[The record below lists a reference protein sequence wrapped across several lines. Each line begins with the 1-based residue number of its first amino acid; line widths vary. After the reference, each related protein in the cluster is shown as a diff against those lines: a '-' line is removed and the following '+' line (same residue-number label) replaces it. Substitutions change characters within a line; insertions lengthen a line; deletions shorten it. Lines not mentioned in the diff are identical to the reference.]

1 MESLIKLSA
10 VENVKNKLRIDFS
23 NGEAAQHVTGSCIY
37 LPDLEI
43 LLECGFSQSNNLE
56 RDFRDNG
63 AKFNFSCKKL
73 KYIFI
78 GHTHLDHVGRLP
90 LLYKRGCNAPIIV
103 SKGTLPL
110 LKNMLEDSAKINER
124 DADLLSKQ
132 KGRSY
137 EPIYN
142 IDDVNNAIAHV
153 VEYEQ
158 NIIWEL
164 TDELSFR
171 FTPSGHI
178 KFGAQ
183 IELFF
188 HINNCKKKLVYTSD
202 LGNYLLPK
210 NFSDPFVPI
219 EKCDVLIG
227 ECTYADGTRPAATK
241 KIRKTD
247 LEKIES
253 LIWKYCIDNKSK
265 ILIPCFALDRTP
277 ELYMTLRSIMKK
289 NGWDV
294 PILIDSPLSVKQF
307 KIYADEHPELWEEVN
322 SSRTRLCSEWN
333 ESVAYQKMEG
343 PMIILSSS
351 GMLTAGRVLSHLP
364 YILPNPNNCILFCG
378 YSTEGTL
385 AWDIKHTKH
394 KTLKLAGKRIANRAN
409 IIILNS
415 FSSHMQHDQLLDYY
429 SSIQCNKIYLVHGQ
443 QPEKIKFAEELRNEI
458 ARKNHTTQVVCVN
471 KSTEGRF

>member
-90 LLYKRGCNAPIIV
+90 LLYKRGCDAPIIV

-110 LKNMLEDSAKINER
+110 LKNMLEDSVKINER

-164 TDELSFR
+164 TNELSFR
-171 FTPSGHI
+171 FTSSGHI
-178 KFGAQ
+178 KFSEQ

-188 HINNCKKKLVYTSD
+188 HVNNCKKKLVYTSD

-253 LIWKYCIDNKSK
+253 LIWKYCIDNNAK

-333 ESVAYQKMEG
+333 ESVVYQKMEG

>member
-90 LLYKRGCNAPIIV
+90 LLYKRGCDALIIV

-164 TDELSFR
+164 TNELSFR

-188 HINNCKKKLVYTSD
+188 HVNNCKKKLVYTSD

-253 LIWKYCIDNKSK
+253 LIWKYCIDNKAK

-333 ESVAYQKMEG
+333 ESVVYQKMEG

-409 IIILNS
+409 IVILNS

-443 QPEKIKFAEELRNEI
+443 QPEKIKFAEELKNEI

>member
-90 LLYKRGCNAPIIV
+90 LLYKRGCDAPIIV

-188 HINNCKKKLVYTSD
+188 HVNNCKKKLVYTSD

>member
-90 LLYKRGCNAPIIV
+90 LLYKRGCDAPIIV

-188 HINNCKKKLVYTSD
+188 HVNNCKKKLVYTSD

-253 LIWKYCIDNKSK
+253 LIWKYCIDNNAK

-333 ESVAYQKMEG
+333 ESVVYQKMEG

-415 FSSHMQHDQLLDYY
+415 FSSHMQHDQLLNYY

>member
-90 LLYKRGCNAPIIV
+90 LLYKRGCDAPIIV

-188 HINNCKKKLVYTSD
+188 HVNNCKKKLVYTSD

-253 LIWKYCIDNKSK
+253 LIWKYCIDNKAK

-333 ESVAYQKMEG
+333 ESVVYQKMEG

>member
-90 LLYKRGCNAPIIV
+90 LLYKRGCDAPIIV

-188 HINNCKKKLVYTSD
+188 RVNNCKKKLVYTSD

-253 LIWKYCIDNKSK
+253 LIWKYCIDNKAK

-333 ESVAYQKMEG
+333 ESVVYQKMEG

-443 QPEKIKFAEELRNEI
+443 QPEKIKFAEELKNEI
-458 ARKNHTTQVVCVN
+458 ARKNHTTQVICVN

>member
-90 LLYKRGCNAPIIV
+90 LLYKRGCDAPIIV

-188 HINNCKKKLVYTSD
+188 HVNNCKKKLVYTSD

-253 LIWKYCIDNKSK
+253 LIWKYCIDNKAK

-333 ESVAYQKMEG
+333 ESVVYQKMEG

-443 QPEKIKFAEELRNEI
+443 QPEKIKFAEELKNEI
-458 ARKNHTTQVVCVN
+458 ARKNHTTQVICVN

>member
-90 LLYKRGCNAPIIV
+90 LLYKRGCDAPIIV

-188 HINNCKKKLVYTSD
+188 HVNNCKKKLVYTSD

-253 LIWKYCIDNKSK
+253 LIWKYCIDNKAK

-307 KIYADEHPELWEEVN
+307 KIYADEHPELWKEVN

-333 ESVAYQKMEG
+333 ESVVYQKMEG

-458 ARKNHTTQVVCVN
+458 ARKNHTTQVICVN

>member
-90 LLYKRGCNAPIIV
+90 LLYKRGCDAPIIV

-188 HINNCKKKLVYTSD
+188 HVNNCKKKLVYTSD

-253 LIWKYCIDNKSK
+253 LIWKYCIDNNAK

-333 ESVAYQKMEG
+333 ESVVYQKMEG

>member
-10 VENVKNKLRIDFS
+10 VEIVKNKLRIDFS

-90 LLYKRGCNAPIIV
+90 LLYKRGCDAPIIV

-142 IDDVNNAIAHV
+142 LDDVNNAIAHV

-158 NIIWEL
+158 NIIWKL
-164 TDELSFR
+164 TDKLSFR
-171 FTPSGHI
+171 FIPSGHI

-188 HINNCKKKLVYTSD
+188 HVNNCKKKLVYTSD

-210 NFSDPFVPI
+210 NFSDPFIPI

-227 ECTYADGTRPAATK
+227 ECTYADGTRQAATK
-241 KIRKTD
+241 KARKTD

-253 LIWKYCIDNKSK
+253 LIWEYCIDNRAK

-289 NGWDV
+289 NEWDV

-333 ESVAYQKMEG
+333 ESVVYQKMEG

-364 YILPNPNNCILFCG
+364 YILPNPDNCILFCG

-443 QPEKIKFAEELRNEI
+443 QPEKIKFAEELKNEI
-458 ARKNHTTQVVCVN
+458 ARKNHTTQVICVN

>member
-1 MESLIKLSA
+1 M
-10 VENVKNKLRIDFS
+10 
-23 NGEAAQHVTGSCIY
+23 
-37 LPDLEI
+37 
-43 LLECGFSQSNNLE
+43 
-56 RDFRDNG
+56 
-63 AKFNFSCKKL
+63 
-73 KYIFI
+73 
-78 GHTHLDHVGRLP
+78 DHVGRLP
-90 LLYKRGCNAPIIV
+90 LLYKRGCDAPIIV

-142 IDDVNNAIAHV
+142 LDDVNNAIAHV

-158 NIIWEL
+158 NIIWKL

-171 FTPSGHI
+171 FIPSGHI

-188 HINNCKKKLVYTSD
+188 HVNNCKKKLVYTSD

-253 LIWKYCIDNKSK
+253 LIWKYCIDNKAK

-289 NGWDV
+289 NEWDV

-322 SSRTRLCSEWN
+322 SSRTRLCSEWS

-351 GMLTAGRVLSHLP
+351 GMLTAGRVLNHLP

-385 AWDIKHTKH
+385 AWDIKYTKH

-443 QPEKIKFAEELRNEI
+443 QPEKIKFAEELKNEI

>member
-90 LLYKRGCNAPIIV
+90 LLYKRGCDAPIIV

-142 IDDVNNAIAHV
+142 LDDVNNAIAHV
-153 VEYEQ
+153 IEYEQ

-171 FTPSGHI
+171 FIPSGHI

-188 HINNCKKKLVYTSD
+188 HVNNCKKKLVYTSD

-210 NFSDPFVPI
+210 NFSDPFIPI

-227 ECTYADGTRPAATK
+227 ECTYADGTRPTATK
-241 KIRKTD
+241 KARKTD

-253 LIWKYCIDNKSK
+253 LIWKYCIDNKAK

-333 ESVAYQKMEG
+333 ESVVYQKMEG

-364 YILPNPNNCILFCG
+364 YILPNPDNCILFCG

-443 QPEKIKFAEELRNEI
+443 QPEKIKFAEELKNEI

>member
-1 MESLIKLSA
+1 M
-10 VENVKNKLRIDFS
+10 KNKLRIDFS

-63 AKFNFSCKKL
+63 TKFNFSCKKL

-90 LLYKRGCNAPIIV
+90 LLYKRGCDAPIIV

-124 DADLLSKQ
+124 DAELLSKQ

-137 EPIYN
+137 EPIYSL
-142 IDDVNNAIAHV
+142 DDVNNAIAHV

-158 NIIWEL
+158 NIIWKL
-164 TDELSFR
+164 KDELSFR
-171 FTPSGHI
+171 FIPSGHI

-188 HINNCKKKLVYTSD
+188 HVNNCKKKLVYTSD

-210 NFSDPFVPI
+210 NFSDPFIPI
-219 EKCDVLIG
+219 DKCDVLIG

-241 KIRKTD
+241 KARKTD

-253 LIWKYCIDNKSK
+253 LIWKYCIDNKAK

-289 NGWDV
+289 NEWDV

-307 KIYADEHPELWEEVN
+307 KIYADEHSELWEEVN
-322 SSRTRLCSEWN
+322 SSRTCLCSEWS

-443 QPEKIKFAEELRNEI
+443 QPEKIKFAEELKNEI

>member
-1 MESLIKLSA
+1 MESSIKLSA
-10 VENVKNKLRIDFS
+10 VENVKNKLKIDFS

-90 LLYKRGCNAPIIV
+90 LLYKRGCDAPIIA

-124 DADLLSKQ
+124 DAELLSKQ
-132 KGRSY
+132 KGRNY

-142 IDDVNNAIAHV
+142 LDDVNNAIAHV

-158 NIIWEL
+158 NIIWKL

-171 FTPSGHI
+171 FIPSGHI
-178 KFGAQ
+178 KFSAQ

-188 HINNCKKKLVYTSD
+188 HVNNCKKKLVYTSD

-241 KIRKTD
+241 KARKTD

-253 LIWKYCIDNKSK
+253 LIWKYCIDNNAK

-294 PILIDSPLSVKQF
+294 PTLIDSPLSVKQF

-333 ESVAYQKMEG
+333 ESVVYQKMEG

-443 QPEKIKFAEELRNEI
+443 QPEKIKFAEELKNEI
-458 ARKNHTTQVVCVN
+458 ARKNHTTQVICVN

>member
-1 MESLIKLSA
+1 M
-10 VENVKNKLRIDFS
+10 KNKLRIDFS

-90 LLYKRGCNAPIIV
+90 LLYKRGCDAPIIV

-142 IDDVNNAIAHV
+142 LDDVNNAIAHV

-158 NIIWEL
+158 NIIWKL
-164 TDELSFR
+164 TDKLSFR
-171 FTPSGHI
+171 FIPSGHI

-188 HINNCKKKLVYTSD
+188 HVNNCKKKLVYTSD

-253 LIWKYCIDNKSK
+253 LIWKYCIDNNAK

-289 NGWDV
+289 NEWDV

-307 KIYADEHPELWEEVN
+307 RIYADEHTELWEEVN
-322 SSRTRLCSEWN
+322 SSRTRLCSEWS
-333 ESVAYQKMEG
+333 ESVVYQKMEG

-351 GMLTAGRVLSHLP
+351 GMLTAGRV
-364 YILPNPNNCILFCG
+364 
-378 YSTEGTL
+378 
-385 AWDIKHTKH
+385 
-394 KTLKLAGKRIANRAN
+394 
-409 IIILNS
+409 
-415 FSSHMQHDQLLDYY
+415 
-429 SSIQCNKIYLVHGQ
+429 
-443 QPEKIKFAEELRNEI
+443 
-458 ARKNHTTQVVCVN
+458 
-471 KSTEGRF
+471 

>member
-90 LLYKRGCNAPIIV
+90 LLYKRGCDAPIIV

-188 HINNCKKKLVYTSD
+188 HVNNCKKKLVYTSD

-333 ESVAYQKMEG
+333 ESVVYQKMEG

>member
-1 MESLIKLSA
+1 M
-10 VENVKNKLRIDFS
+10 KNKLRIDFS

-90 LLYKRGCNAPIIV
+90 LLYKRGCDAPIIV

-110 LKNMLEDSAKINER
+110 LRNMLEDSAKINER
-124 DADLLSKQ
+124 DAGLLSKQ

-142 IDDVNNAIAHV
+142 LDDVNNAIAHV

-158 NIIWEL
+158 NIIWKL

-178 KFGAQ
+178 KFSAQ

-188 HINNCKKKLVYTSD
+188 HVNNCKKKLVYTSD

-253 LIWKYCIDNKSK
+253 LIWKYCIDNNAK

-289 NGWDV
+289 NEWDV

-333 ESVAYQKMEG
+333 ESVVYQKMEG

-443 QPEKIKFAEELRNEI
+443 QPEKIKFAEELKNEI
-458 ARKNHTTQVVCVN
+458 ARKNHTTQVICVN

>member
-90 LLYKRGCNAPIIV
+90 LLYKRGCDAPIIV

-188 HINNCKKKLVYTSD
+188 HVNNCKKKLVYTSD

-253 LIWKYCIDNKSK
+253 LIWKYCIDNNAK

-333 ESVAYQKMEG
+333 ESVVYQKMEG

-458 ARKNHTTQVVCVN
+458 ARKNHTTQVICVN

>member
-90 LLYKRGCNAPIIV
+90 LLYKRGCDAPIIV

-188 HINNCKKKLVYTSD
+188 HVNNCKKKLVYTSD

-210 NFSDPFVPI
+210 NFSDPFIPI

-253 LIWKYCIDNKSK
+253 LIWKYCIDNKAK

-322 SSRTRLCSEWN
+322 SSRTRLCSEWS
-333 ESVAYQKMEG
+333 ESVIYQKMEG

-443 QPEKIKFAEELRNEI
+443 QPEKIKFAEELKNEI

>member
-10 VENVKNKLRIDFS
+10 VEIVKNKLRIDFS

-90 LLYKRGCNAPIIV
+90 LLYKRGCDAPIIV

-142 IDDVNNAIAHV
+142 LDDVNNAIAHV
-153 VEYEQ
+153 IEYEQ
-158 NIIWEL
+158 NIIWKL
-164 TDELSFR
+164 TDKLSFR
-171 FTPSGHI
+171 FIPSGHI

-188 HINNCKKKLVYTSD
+188 HVNNCKKKLVYTSD

-210 NFSDPFVPI
+210 NFSDPFIPI

-241 KIRKTD
+241 KARKTD

-253 LIWKYCIDNKSK
+253 LIWKYCIDNKAK

-289 NGWDV
+289 NEWDV

-333 ESVAYQKMEG
+333 ESVVYQKMEG

-364 YILPNPNNCILFCG
+364 YILPNPDNCILFCG

-443 QPEKIKFAEELRNEI
+443 QPEKIKFAEELKNEI
-458 ARKNHTTQVVCVN
+458 ARKNGEERNIRITY
-471 KSTEGRF
+471 

>member
-1 MESLIKLSA
+1 M
-10 VENVKNKLRIDFS
+10 KNKLRIDFS

-90 LLYKRGCNAPIIV
+90 LLYKRGCDAPIIV

-142 IDDVNNAIAHV
+142 LDDVNNAIAHV
-153 VEYEQ
+153 IEYEQ
-158 NIIWEL
+158 NIIWKL
-164 TDELSFR
+164 TDRLSFR
-171 FTPSGHI
+171 FIPSGHI
-178 KFGAQ
+178 KYGAQ

-188 HINNCKKKLVYTSD
+188 HVNNCKKKLVYTSD

-210 NFSDPFVPI
+210 NFSDPFIPI

-241 KIRKTD
+241 KARKTD

-253 LIWKYCIDNKSK
+253 LIWKYCIDNKAK

-289 NGWDV
+289 NEWDV

-307 KIYADEHPELWEEVN
+307 KIYANEHPELWEEVN
-322 SSRTRLCSEWN
+322 SSRTRLCSEWS
-333 ESVAYQKMEG
+333 ESVVYQKMEG

-364 YILPNPNNCILFCG
+364 YILPNHDNCILFCG

-443 QPEKIKFAEELRNEI
+443 QPEKIKFAEELKNEI

>member
-142 IDDVNNAIAHV
+142 IDDVNNAITHV

-188 HINNCKKKLVYTSD
+188 HVNNCKKKLVYTSD

-253 LIWKYCIDNKSK
+253 LIWKYCIDNNAK

-458 ARKNHTTQVVCVN
+458 ARKNHTTQVICVN

>member
-10 VENVKNKLRIDFS
+10 VEIVKNKLRIDFS

-124 DADLLSKQ
+124 DAELLSKQ

-137 EPIYN
+137 EPIYDL
-142 IDDVNNAIAHV
+142 DDVNHAIAHV

-171 FTPSGHI
+171 FIPSGHI

-188 HINNCKKKLVYTSD
+188 HVNNCKKKLVYTSD

-210 NFSDPFVPI
+210 NFSEPFVPI

-241 KIRKTD
+241 KTRKTD

-253 LIWKYCIDNKSK
+253 LIWEYCIDHKAK

-277 ELYMTLRSIMKK
+277 ELYITLRSIMKK

-322 SSRTRLCSEWN
+322 SSRTRLCSEWS
-333 ESVAYQKMEG
+333 ESVVYQKMEG

-364 YILPNPNNCILFCG
+364 HILPNPNNCILFCG

-394 KTLKLAGKRIANRAN
+394 KTLKLAGKRLANRAN
-409 IIILNS
+409 IITLNS

-443 QPEKIKFAEELRNEI
+443 QPEKIKFAEELKREI
-458 ARKNHTTQVVCVN
+458 ARKDHTTQVVCVN